1 MENREI
7 LAFAIL
13 GAMALI
19 GIVFYAR
26 WASKKRAF
34 QRRQAGRGKGGVD

>member
-1 MENREI
+1 MESREI

-19 GIVFYAR
+19 GIVFYVR

-34 QRRQAGRGKGGVD
+34 ERRQAGRGKCISE

>member
-13 GAMALI
+13 GALALI
-19 GIVFYAR
+19 GVVIYAR

>member
-7 LAFAIL
+7 VGFAIL

-19 GIVFYAR
+19 GIVIYAR

-34 QRRQAGRGKGGVD
+34 QRRQAGRGKSDVD

>member
-13 GAMALI
+13 GAMALM

>member
-7 LAFAIL
+7 VALVIL
-13 GAMALI
+13 GVMALI
-19 GIVFYAR
+19 GIVFYVR

-34 QRRQAGRGKGGVD
+34 ERRQAGRGKGISD

>member
-13 GAMALI
+13 GALALI
-19 GIVFYAR
+19 GVVSYAR